1 MDIFLP
7 KKRFKVS
14 LREKKNYAFC
24 SFRYVGDRNGECL
37 MITRYIQENSALKWL
52 FHGVFVAVFVLFAH
66 EVKFYHSSKQIAS
79 SFVEATQGL
88 VLFEMSGKDF
98 SQVPRTVGG
107 GRLESFVLQPTNVG
121 GAPFLKVETDT
132 ISGSFVKL
140 EHAKKIETKVLQ
152 GTVDKKITGAA
163 KVYYAT
169 VPDHAVGMKKEFLK
183 AISKKEVSRA
193 LRFTLY
199 EESALIKNFGW
210 KGAGALL
217 GVFVL
222 LNTLF
227 ASVYRRTVTGILNL
241 RFFGVPSSTIVPLM
255 LARNGLLL
263 LCSFGFVWF
272 VFQIL
277 GAKYPFSLWV
287 WSFIGTF
294 SLSAFWSFF
303 GTVKS
308 RSSFDL

>member
-1 MDIFLP
+1 M
-7 KKRFKVS
+7 V
-14 LREKKNYAFC
+14 
-24 SFRYVGDRNGECL
+24 
-37 MITRYIQENSALKWL
+37 TRYIQENSVLKWL
-52 FHGVFVAVFVLFAH
+52 FHGAFVAVFVLFAD
-66 EVKFYHSSKQIAS
+66 EVKFYYSSKLIAS
-79 SFVEATQGL
+79 SFAEATQGL

-107 GRLESFVLQPTNVG
+107 GRLESFILQPTNVG

-152 GTVDKKITGAA
+152 GTIDKKISGAT

-169 VPDHAVGMKKEFLK
+169 VPDHAIEIKKECLK
-183 AISKKEVSRA
+183 AISKKEISRA
-193 LRFTLY
+193 LRFSLY
-199 EESALIKNFGW
+199 NESAIIKNFGW
-210 KGAGALL
+210 EGAGALL

-227 ASVYRRTVTGILNL
+227 AIVYRRTVTGILNL
-241 RFFGVPSSTIVPLM
+241 RFFGVPSTTIVPLM

-263 LCSFGFVWF
+263 LLSFGFVWLL
-272 VFQIL
+272 FQIL
-277 GAKYPFSLWV
+277 GAKYPFSIWV
-287 WSFIGTF
+287 WSFISSF

-303 GTVKS
+303 GSVKS
-308 RSSFDL
+308 RSSLDI